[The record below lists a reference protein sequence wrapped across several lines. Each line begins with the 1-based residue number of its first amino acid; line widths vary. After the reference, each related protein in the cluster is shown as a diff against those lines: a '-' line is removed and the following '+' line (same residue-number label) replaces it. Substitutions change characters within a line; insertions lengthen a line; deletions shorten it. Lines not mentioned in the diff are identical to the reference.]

1 MIERYD
7 GDFQILIN
15 EIAVQKLI
23 SLFAHV
29 FSLQKCLS
37 VYVAVGEGSIVS
49 EVEAHSV
56 RRWSQ

>member
-56 RRWSQ
+56 RR